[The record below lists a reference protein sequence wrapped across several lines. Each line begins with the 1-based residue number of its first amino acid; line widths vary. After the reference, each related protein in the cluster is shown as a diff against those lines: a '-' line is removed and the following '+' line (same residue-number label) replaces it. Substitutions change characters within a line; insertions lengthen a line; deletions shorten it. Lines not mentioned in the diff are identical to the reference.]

1 MSCTFFVAFEK
12 GAEVNQDY
20 YINKH
25 LPMVLGFWKDM
36 GMRSWKVQTA
46 VSDMSPYE
54 LIVSYEWESVES
66 FVKMRDTVPAEHQK
80 QMRDDF
86 VNFTKKEPL
95 MWATNVKA
103 HS

>member
-20 YINKH
+20 YLTKH
-25 LPMVLGFWKDM
+25 QPMVHGFWKDM
-36 GMRSWKVQTA
+36 GMKGWKVQKA
-46 VSDMSPYE
+46 VSDVSPYE
-54 LIVSYEWESVES
+54 LIITYEWESVES
-66 FVKMRDTVPAEHQK
+66 FVKMRDTVPEEQQK

-86 VNFTKKEPL
+86 VNFSKKEPL
-95 MWATNVKA
+95 MWATSVVS